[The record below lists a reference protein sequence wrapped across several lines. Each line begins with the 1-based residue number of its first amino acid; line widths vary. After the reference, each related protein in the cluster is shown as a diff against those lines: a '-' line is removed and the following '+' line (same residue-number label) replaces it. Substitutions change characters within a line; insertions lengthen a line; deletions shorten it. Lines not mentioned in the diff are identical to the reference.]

1 MAHLKLSD
9 VCVNFGG
16 LQALSNVSF
25 QLQSGEILAL
35 IGPNG
40 AGKTTIFNVITG
52 VYKVASG
59 KVEYDG
65 ATLTGLRPHQI
76 LASGIARTFQNIRL
90 FTAMTALENVMVAQH
105 CRNKAGVVGAV
116 LRLPSQKKEEERIRH
131 QALQALSFVG
141 MEDMADA
148 VAKNLPYGLQRRL
161 EIARALGSHPQTIL
175 LDEPAAGLNPAESN
189 DLMEIIRRISA
200 RGINVLMVEHDMK
213 VVMGLSHRV
222 VVLDH
227 GEMICTG
234 RPEEVQRDP
243 KVIQAYLGQ

>member
-40 AGKTTIFNVITG
+40 AGKTTVFNVITG

-59 KVEYDG
+59 TVHYAD

-116 LRLPSQKKEEERIRH
+116 LRLPSQKREEDRIREN
-131 QALQALSFVG
+131 ALKALDFVG
-141 MEDMADA
+141 MADMADV

-189 DLMEIIRRISA
+189 DLMDIIMRISDT
-200 RGINVLMVEHDMK
+200 GVNVLMVEHDMK
-213 VVMGLSHRV
+213 VVMGISHRV

-227 GEMICTG
+227 GEMISQG

>member
-25 QLQSGEILAL
+25 KLQSGEILAL

-40 AGKTTIFNVITG
+40 AGKTTVFNVITG

-59 KVEYDG
+59 SVQYDDT
-65 ATLTGLRPHQI
+65 TLTGLRPHQI
-76 LASGIARTFQNIRL
+76 LAAGIARTFQNIRL

-105 CRNKAGVVGAV
+105 CRNKAGVFGAV
-116 LRLPSQKKEEERIRH
+116 LRLPSQKREEERIRERAMS
-131 QALQALSFVG
+131 ALNFVD
-141 MEDMADA
+141 MDDMADT

-161 EIARALGSHPQTIL
+161 EIARALGSNPQTIL

-189 DLMEIIRRISA
+189 ELMAIIRRISA
-200 RGINVLMVEHDMK
+200 KGINVLMVEHDMK
-213 VVMGLSHRV
+213 VVMGISHRV

-227 GEMICTG
+227 GEMICQG
-234 RPEEVQRDP
+234 RPEEVQRNP
-243 KVIQAYLGQ
+243 QVIQAYLGQ